1 MSKIFNLEISF
12 LGQTLVLRTNCVS
25 VAEAISWVYGDHCKP
40 VQNVK
45 FANFQVFRQ
54 TQDYQQYDYFEPE
67 ALPQWRQRNSLSK
80 EAVLTEIRER
90 VQFRL
95 IEHQSDYLMIHGASA
110 TKDQHCFLFP
120 AGSGAGKTT
129 LSAWILGQGFT
140 LKSDEL
146 IAIDADER
154 VHGFS
159 QALNVKAP
167 SIPIIERFSWLDPC
181 VSKSIK
187 VAGGG
192 YLLPFGTTMQNDWD
206 QLTAVVVPSYQSDR
220 SPLVERLTP
229 GQTLAILVE
238 SLLNSRM
245 LANRGL
251 EDIGKLSEAYPA
263 YKFHYGSIGGL
274 ARCLEELL

>member
-1 MSKIFNLEISF
+1 MSKLYNLEISF
-12 LGQTLVLRTNCVS
+12 LGQTVVLRTNCVF
-25 VAEAISWVYGDHCKP
+25 VAEAVSCVYGDHCKP
-40 VQNVK
+40 VQNSK

-110 TKDQHCFLFP
+110 TKGQHCFVFP

-129 LSAWILGQGFT
+129 LSAWLLGQGFT

-146 IAIDADER
+146 VAIDRYER

-167 SIPIIERFSWLDPC
+167 SVPIIERFSWLDPC

-192 YLLPFGTTMQNDWD
+192 FLLPFYTTAQNNWD
-206 QLTAVVVPSYQSDR
+206 QLTAVVVPSYQSDKL
-220 SPLVERLTP
+220 PLVEQLTP
-229 GQTLAILVE
+229 GQTLGIFLE
-238 SLLNSRM
+238 SLLNSRT

-263 YKFHYGSIGGL
+263 YKLHYGSIDGL
-274 ARCLEELL
+274 ARCFEKLL